1 MRSFNELADSM
12 FNVLALFFGF
22 SDTRDLGK
30 YSKEKKFR
38 VLESFFFALGQPGI
52 FGPNWS
58 KIRKK

>member
-12 FNVLALFFGF
+12 LNVLALFFRF

-30 YSKEKKFR
+30 YSKQKNFEFWK
-38 VLESFFFALGQPGI
+38 VYFALGPPRI

-58 KIRKK
+58 KIRKT